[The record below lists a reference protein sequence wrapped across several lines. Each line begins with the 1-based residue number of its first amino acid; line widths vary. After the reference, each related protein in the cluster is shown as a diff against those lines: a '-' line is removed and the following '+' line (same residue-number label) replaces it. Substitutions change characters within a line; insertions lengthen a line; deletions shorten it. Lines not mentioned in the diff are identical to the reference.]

1 MNKEEFQTKKNDID
15 SKIRELKNQKIKLE
29 KEYIES
35 NAKYPIGSKVC
46 ITTPAS
52 TYIRL
57 DNHESVVIPKKKQYA
72 YIKGNRHFE
81 MIRHCKKCPA
91 PMPKEIHPLCKAMD
105 GKTYHASVSNMLPID
120 IHGEFII
127 NERIIKEE

>member
-1 MNKEEFQTKKNDID
+1 MCNSIEWGRCEICGKETQLERTYFYYPIHCECCGNKE
-15 SKIRELKNQKIKLE
+15 
-29 KEYIES
+29 
-35 NAKYPIGSKVC
+35 
-46 ITTPAS
+46 
-52 TYIRL
+52 
-57 DNHESVVIPKKKQYA
+57 
-72 YIKGNRHFE
+72 NRHFE

-127 NERIIKEE
+127 NERIIKAVIAEDRGGDSDAIVKYAVNCADALIKRLKEVNNE

>member
-1 MNKEEFQTKKNDID
+1 MSKVTDIKTEKEEQSCVIQQNGADAKYVEKKPSWNVLIFYYPIHCECCGNKE
-15 SKIRELKNQKIKLE
+15 
-29 KEYIES
+29 
-35 NAKYPIGSKVC
+35 
-46 ITTPAS
+46 
-52 TYIRL
+52 
-57 DNHESVVIPKKKQYA
+57 
-72 YIKGNRHFE
+72 NRHFE